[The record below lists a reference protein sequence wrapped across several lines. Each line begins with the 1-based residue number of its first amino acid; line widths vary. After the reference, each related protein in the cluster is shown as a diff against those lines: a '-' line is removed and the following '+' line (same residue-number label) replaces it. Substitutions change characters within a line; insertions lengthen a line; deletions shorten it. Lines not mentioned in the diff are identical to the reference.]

1 MGMRTTT
8 TVIGDGATHE
18 SANRMRRKIIFA
30 LPFNGIG
37 VSALPS
43 PKIVLPFFRKSCFST
58 RVPFLPG
65 GALRDRHECWARD
78 AMDAAALPDEARL
91 RGRQRRV
98 VLIPRR
104 WDQALRHVSQGDGG
118 YQARTP
124 GRARYKP

>member
-58 RVPFLPG
+58 HVPFLPG

-104 WDQALRHVSQGDGG
+104 WDQALRHVPQGDGG
-118 YQARTP
+118 YQARTQE
-124 GRARYKP
+124 RAISR

>member
-43 PKIVLPFFRKSCFST
+43 PKI
-58 RVPFLPG
+58 
-65 GALRDRHECWARD
+65 
-78 AMDAAALPDEARL
+78 
-91 RGRQRRV
+91 
-98 VLIPRR
+98 
-104 WDQALRHVSQGDGG
+104 
-118 YQARTP
+118 
-124 GRARYKP
+124 